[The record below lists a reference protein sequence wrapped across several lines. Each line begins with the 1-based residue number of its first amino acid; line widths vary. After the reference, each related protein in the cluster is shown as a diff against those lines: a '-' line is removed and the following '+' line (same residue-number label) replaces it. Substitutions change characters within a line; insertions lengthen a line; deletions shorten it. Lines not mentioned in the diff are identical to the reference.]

1 MGSIRKREDT
11 GLLFIDFRCNG
22 TRYREQ
28 TALEDTSANRKKVQK
43 VLDRLEAEIAAGT
56 FNYRRFFPGSK
67 NAEKFDAA
75 TRVVTPNQV
84 AQSVTQA
91 MGQNAGPLTVG
102 VAGTPLLRDFVETWY
117 TEKEVEWRR
126 SHKTNI
132 RADLDGRIIPRWG
145 DCEVG
150 RITKA
155 DILAYRAELA
165 KVQARGKKSMLS
177 NRRINRIINLLRQ
190 VINEAA
196 DRFDFRTPF
205 ANIKQLKVK
214 RTDVDPFTL
223 DEVKLILATIRPDF
237 RNYYTLR
244 FFTGMRT
251 GEADGLKWKYIDFE
265 RRLILVRETIV
276 LGEDEYTKNDS
287 SQRDI
292 QMSNIVFDALKA
304 QEKVTRGKCE
314 YVFCTRNLKALDNK
328 NVTNRVW
335 YPLLRYLNLKPRRAY
350 QTRHTA
356 ATLWL
361 GAGENPEWIA
371 RQMGHT
377 TTEMLFRV
385 YSRFVPNL
393 TRQDGSA
400 FERLLLQSGT
410 ATANEA
416 SAPRG
421 LSAPECQPLGST
433 KNTLLMPS
441 IAANSNEAIA

>member
-1 MGSIRKREDT
+1 MASIQVRKET
-11 GLLFIDFRCNG
+11 GFLIMDFYYQGVRC
-22 TRYREQ
+22 REQ
-28 TALEDTSANRKKVQK
+28 TALTKTEGNRKKVQK
-43 VLDRLEAEIAAGT
+43 VLDKIEAEIIAGT
-56 FNYRRFFPGSK
+56 FNYGSYFPTGK
-67 NAEKFDAA
+67 NADKFITCA
-75 TRVVTPNQV
+75 VVPPDVLNTTPQDV
-84 AQSVTQA
+84 ANENESISTTNT
-91 MGQNAGPLTVG
+91 GF
-102 VAGTPLLRDFVETWY
+102 AGTPLLREFVETWY
-117 TEKEVEWRR
+117 VEKEVEWRR
-126 SHKTNI
+126 SHKSII

-145 DCEVG
+145 DFEVG
-150 RITKA
+150 RIIKP

-165 KVQARGKKSMLS
+165 KVQARGKKTMLS

-190 VINEAA
+190 ITNEAA
-196 DRFDFRTPF
+196 DRYAFRTPF
-205 ANIKQLKVK
+205 QNIKQLKVK

-223 DEVKLILATIRPDF
+223 AEVKLILTKIRPDF
-237 RNYYTLR
+237 RSYYTVR

-251 GEADGLKWKYIDFE
+251 GEVDGLKWKYVDFE

-292 QMSNIVFDALKA
+292 QMSQVVYDALKA
-304 QEKVTRGKCE
+304 QEKVTCGNCE
-314 YVFCTRNLKALDNK
+314 YVFCTRTHKAFDNK

-335 YPLLRYLNLKPRRAY
+335 YPLLRYLNLTQRRAY

-361 GAGENPEWIA
+361 AAGENPEWIA

-385 YSRFVPNL
+385 YSRYVPNL

-410 ATANEA
+410 SHPTTA
-416 SAPRG
+416 SAKT
-421 LSAPECQPLGST
+421 T
-433 KNTLLMPS
+433 KTDQS
-441 IAANSNEAIA
+441 